1 MCDYFT
7 SFHLLTQL
15 EVNNIQAT
23 RALNKNR
30 LRKYTIIGDKQL
42 LKKKECDHF

>member
-1 MCDYFT
+1 MCNYFT